1 MKTEPGENA
10 IKVAAPPPP
19 NIPVSLKQQKLSAKA
34 QQALLES
41 FPPSGIAGKLR
52 VHKSGRITI
61 LWGSGNEGDGS
72 IEFDVSRGSTM
83 GFLQEAVIVK
93 QNSPWGEQDVDEKG
107 KQKGAAFSLGQVK
120 GKFVVS
126 PDFGKLIG
134 AEKKKDKGKG
144 KFVDI
149 IQKI

>member
-1 MKTEPGENA
+1 
-10 IKVAAPPPP
+10 
-19 NIPVSLKQQKLSAKA
+19 
-34 QQALLES
+34 
-41 FPPSGIAGKLR
+41 
-52 VHKSGRITI
+52 
-61 LWGSGNEGDGS
+61 
-72 IEFDVSRGSTM
+72 M

-134 AEKKKDKGKG
+134 AEKSKKKRDKGKG
-144 KFVDI
+144 KEVVNI
-149 IQKI
+149 IQNI

>member
-1 MKTEPGENA
+1 MKTEPGETPT
-10 IKVAAPPPP
+10 KVAAPPPP

-61 LWGSGNEGDGS
+61 LWGSGDEGP

-83 GFLQEAVIVK
+83 GFLQEAVIIK

-107 KQKGAAFSLGQVK
+107 KLKGAAFSLGQVK
-120 GKFVVS
+120 GKYVVS
-126 PDFGKLIG
+126 PDFGKLIR

-144 KFVDI
+144 KLI
-149 IQKI
+149 NTSQKI